1 MLRYLHKFGFCAAFF
16 IAVIHFAYAKPID
29 GGGTFDPFLMAF
41 KPALQMSPLP
51 AWMEQPAR
59 IDEENAAV
67 EIPIPP
73 LWKQPLISMYA
84 LTLVFDDSGDGG
96 PVLEWRSPESG
107 KTTISYGLGELN
119 NKVGLN
125 SRTVLIPEALTREGG
140 TLIVRYRS
148 HFDAVM
154 SLAVRPA
161 RENSTAVLGSRLAP
175 ALVDENSQVYEDR
188 EVSGIRL
195 NPLTG
200 DLRKG
205 TIVEAELSAS
215 VEHLED
221 TVEFLA
227 PIDGEVE
234 GSTIRLD
241 ALGLDPEAKLEVQIN
256 NKTAGIINFPCF
268 ELDDPSLVTDWNGR
282 LILAGWRKGSLFVPA
297 RFFVA
302 GENSIS
308 ISLKRSEMETHREV
322 YLRNTAIHMRFA
334 PRPFTMPAPNTK
346 EMNSAEVPSLSKPDF
361 SIHENVIPGQ

>member
-1 MLRYLHKFGFCAAFF
+1 MLRSLHRFGFCAAFL
-16 IAVIHFAYAKPID
+16 IAGIHFVAAKPIE

-59 IDEENAAV
+59 IDAENAAV

-73 LWKQPLISMYA
+73 LLKQPMISMYA
-84 LTLVFDDSGDGG
+84 LTLVFDDFGDGG

-125 SRTVLIPEALTREGG
+125 SRTVLIPEALTKEGG
-140 TLIVRYRS
+140 TLIVRYRG

-175 ALVDENSQVYEDR
+175 ALVDENFQVYEDR

-205 TIVEAELSAS
+205 TIVEAELSAP
-215 VEHLED
+215 VEHIED
-221 TVEFLA
+221 TLEFLA

-234 GSTIRLD
+234 GSMIRLE

-256 NKTAGIINFPCF
+256 NKTAGFINFPGF

-282 LILAGWRKGSLFVPA
+282 LILAGWRKGSIFVPA
-297 RFFVA
+297 RFFVS

-308 ISLKRSEMETHREV
+308 ISLKRSEMETRREV

-334 PRPFTMPAPNTK
+334 PRPFTMPPINTK
-346 EMNSAEVPSLSKPDF
+346 EMNSAELPSRSKPDF
-361 SIHENVIPGQ
+361 SISENLIPGH

>member
-1 MLRYLHKFGFCAAFF
+1 MLRSFHRTNILVALFLS
-16 IAVIHFAYAKPID
+16 AVSFAMAKPIE

-59 IDEENAAV
+59 IDAENAAV

-96 PVLEWRSPESG
+96 PVLEWRSLESG

-125 SRTVLIPEALTREGG
+125 SRTVLLPEALTKEGG
-140 TLIVRYRS
+140 TLIVRYRG

-175 ALVDENSQVYEDR
+175 AMVDENSQVFEDR

-205 TIVEAELSAS
+205 TIVEAELSAP
-215 VEHLED
+215 VEHIED
-221 TVEFLA
+221 TLEFIA

-234 GSTIRLD
+234 GSLIRLET
-241 ALGLDPEAKLEVQIN
+241 LGLDSEAKLEVQIN
-256 NKTAGIINFPCF
+256 NKPAGCINFPGF

-297 RFFVA
+297 RFFVP
-302 GENSIS
+302 GENSIL
-308 ISLKRSEMETHREV
+308 ISLKRSEMETRREV
-322 YLRNTAIHMRFA
+322 YLRNTVIHMRFA
-334 PRPFTMPAPNTK
+334 PRPFTPPPINTK
-346 EMNSAEVPSLSKPDF
+346 ETNSIEVPTRSKPDF
-361 SIHENVIPGQ
+361 SISDHVIPGQ